1 MPAGKQFLELM
12 NDRKRDAKESISE
25 RKKAVQLR
33 ERGVL
38 LKNKPQVSEN

>member
-12 NDRKRDAKESISE
+12 NDWKRNAEEPIRE

-33 ERGVL
+33 ERSVL
-38 LKNKPQVSEN
+38 LKNKR

>member
-12 NDRKRDAKESISE
+12 NDRKRNAEEPIRE

-38 LKNKPQVSEN
+38 LKNKPWVSEN